1 MPESHRRTQRAPLSC
16 TFCQSRKVK
25 CSKNIPCHACISR
38 GAAANCKREVVLVRG
53 RIRTADIPGS
63 SPTIAE
69 LLLEN
74 TRLAELVSRSQ
85 ATESSYAPAVD
96 LTEYY
101 EKRLYEAV
109 GHAYEPRTVACTED
123 IAFPSQECSRRFVE
137 FADVWTSWVHFAFF
151 FPEFHHEHEKFWAQS
166 GSFLSTD
173 PLWLAVYFAVLASAL
188 GFMSEEDFAQS
199 DAPLSSR
206 SQLTRNW
213 FSAALFYL
221 DKGEFLQQ
229 SHIRVVQAIVVLG
242 NVVSK
247 TSIQPCH
254 HMRLF
259 EVVC

>member
-1 MPESHRRTQRAPLSC
+1 MPGSHRKTQRAPLSC
-16 TFCQSRKVK
+16 TSCQSRKVK
-25 CSKNIPCHACISR
+25 CSKNIPCQGCISR
-38 GAAANCKREVVLVRG
+38 GAAADCKREVVLVRG
-53 RIRTADIPGS
+53 RVRTADIPGS

-74 TRLAELVSRSQ
+74 ARLAELVSRSQ

-109 GHAYEPRTVACTED
+109 GRTCEPRTVASTND
-123 IAFPSQECSRRFVE
+123 IAFPTQDCSRRFIE

-151 FPEFHHEHEKFWAQS
+151 FPEFHHEHEHFWAQG
-166 GSFLSTD
+166 GSFLSAD

-188 GFMSEEDFAQS
+188 GFMSEEDFAKS
-199 DAPLSSR
+199 GAPLSSR
-206 SQLTRNW
+206 SALTRNW
-213 FSAALFYL
+213 FSTALFYL

-247 TSIQPCH
+247 NSTYYIDTMSAN
-254 HMRLF
+254 
-259 EVVC
+259 